1 LRIRGETVRYIEKI
15 IGRDWGHRAV
25 IIAAICL
32 YLYLSITDP
41 GAAKAS
47 AVECLKEIKKLIF
60 PLTVAMFIGGAVK
73 NLMSSKFLSKF
84 FGKKAGVKGVFS
96 SIAVGSVLPPCPFV
110 SYPVIKGFDD
120 GGAGFQIIIMLIE
133 ATSVSVGRIFCGL
146 VIFEPEIVGLRLLF
160 AFLSAVIIG
169 FIYYLLHTRL
179 FCSRTKHSN
188 HPLSTPHNPYKSN
201 GSMLEKRKEV
211 GK

>member
-96 SIAVGSVLPPCPFV
+96 SIAVGSVLPPHV
-110 SYPVIKGFDD
+110 
-120 GGAGFQIIIMLIE
+120 
-133 ATSVSVGRIFCGL
+133 
-146 VIFEPEIVGLRLLF
+146 
-160 AFLSAVIIG
+160 
-169 FIYYLLHTRL
+169 
-179 FCSRTKHSN
+179 
-188 HPLSTPHNPYKSN
+188 PLCLT
-201 GSMLEKRKEV
+201 L
-211 GK
+211 